1 MDDLRRFLS
10 KCNFFDKIGNLE
22 IGGGIDASDTVLSK
36 KTAQKKQKSLTD
48 KDYYL
53 K

>member
-10 KCNFFDKIGNLE
+10 KCNFFDKTGHLE
-22 IGGGIDASDTVLSK
+22 IGGGIDASDAVLSK
-36 KTAQKKQKSLTD
+36 KAAPKKQKSLTD
-48 KDYYL
+48 KAYYL